1 MQNTTR
7 LRKLPWIAKHNE
19 TTHNETAWPHAKLTL
34 SPAASEVGRTR
45 NADKVVAEFLK
56 NIHLSFTRVLAAIL
70 RSHPRHPSPA
80 ALHLLRI
87 ILLLLGLVVIYGTC
101 SLKELFAALLGKTW
115 KIYATNKLERS
126 KHYSKY
132 KFI

>member
-7 LRKLPWIAKHNE
+7 
-19 TTHNETAWPHAKLTL
+19 PHAKLAL

-45 NADKVVAEFLK
+45 HADKVVAENFKDL
-56 NIHLSFTRVLAAIL
+56 HLSFTKVLAAMVS
-70 RSHPRHPSPA
+70 SHPRHPSPA

-115 KIYATNKLERS
+115 KISATNKLERS
-126 KHYSKY
+126 KHDSKY